1 MTMDELS
8 SILSDLSERV
18 VGAAAQCGDLTSLV
32 RIDYGSRNR
41 YVTCKEVA
49 DFLESRDAVRAETED
64 IPRAL
69 AAKALGIPPEQVT
82 EEQRDGAKSAYFAR
96 LYGLGEAEAP
106 KAVLRAAGTSPE
118 APQQEAHG
126 ALPDAR
132 EGSDAVKYVDAGAQ
146 ISPDGRYRYLLW
158 REWRGTH
165 HPANWRW
172 MGAKDGAGEPLGEP
186 ESCLFVML
194 NPSTA
199 DAEKDDATIRRC
211 VAFAASWQYERLEVV
226 NLFAYRTPSPA
237 VLMALT
243 DRDDPV
249 GPKNL
254 EAFTHATAR
263 AKLIVCAWGNHGSY
277 LDQAETALGWT
288 NRQVHVL
295 GLTKAG
301 HPKHPL
307 YVSGDAQPILWEP
320 VVRTVAKW
328 QVWP

>member
-1 MTMDELS
+1 MSIIELWKRRFDYS
-8 SILSDLSERV
+8 TNRPIDLED
-18 VGAAAQCGDLTSLV
+18 G
-32 RIDYGSRNR
+32 
-41 YVTCKEVA
+41 
-49 DFLESRDAVRAETED
+49 RANG
-64 IPRAL
+64 PC
-69 AAKALGIPPEQVT
+69 
-82 EEQRDGAKSAYFAR
+82 S
-96 LYGLGEAEAP
+96 GEA
-106 KAVLRAAGTSPE
+106 SPGPGE
-118 APQQEAHG
+118 
-126 ALPDAR
+126 
-132 EGSDAVKYVDAGAQ
+132 YVDAGAQ

-237 VLMALT
+237 ELMALT

-249 GPKNL
+249 GRKNL
-254 EAFTHATAR
+254 EAFGRATAR
-263 AKLIVCAWGNHGSY
+263 AKLIVCAWGHHGDY
-277 LDQAETALGWT
+277 LGQADTALGWIGE
-288 NRQVHVL
+288 RPVHVL

-301 HPKHPL
+301 HPRHPL
-307 YVSGDAQPILWEP
+307 YLRGDAQPIPWEP
-320 VVRTVAKW
+320 KW
-328 QVWP
+328 KVTP